1 MNELRG
7 FQPANVVASVRFV
20 QGYRYLDRCGEIL
33 IRLENELGEGW
44 IPAEPSPQGG
54 ILRNY
59 ELGMELVFSSESMT
73 IKQEELIV
81 AEQLFGIA
89 GCAYEIICG
98 ATEIERVLS
107 PAIRT
112 VFKKRCSS
120 LAEADQTIVRLN
132 LVSPSTHLT
141 AALGGKPTVLH
152 FTTTRESDEQWD
164 GLPVHRRNR
173 IHVEGS
179 GQLQQPPFDER
190 LVRRIRSLSANQND
204 ALKQL
209 IGARSKFVASQA
221 FAATLDIEHS
231 FEDEFPYRSFQFRTF
246 LDDGWSAIEN
256 LASELVKGDK

>member
-44 IPAEPSPQGG
+44 IPAEPSPQRG

-98 ATEIERVLS
+98 TTEIERVLS

-120 LAEADQTIVRLN
+120 LAESDQAIESLK
-132 LVSPSTHLT
+132 LVTPSAHLT

-164 GLPVHRRNR
+164 GLPVHRRSR
-173 IHVEGS
+173 INAEGS
-179 GQLQQPPFDER
+179 GQIAQP
-190 LVRRIRSLSANQND
+190 IH
-204 ALKQL
+204 
-209 IGARSKFVASQA
+209 I
-221 FAATLDIEHS
+221 I
-231 FEDEFPYRSFQFRTF
+231 FPP
-246 LDDGWSAIEN
+246 N
-256 LASELVKGDK
+256 L